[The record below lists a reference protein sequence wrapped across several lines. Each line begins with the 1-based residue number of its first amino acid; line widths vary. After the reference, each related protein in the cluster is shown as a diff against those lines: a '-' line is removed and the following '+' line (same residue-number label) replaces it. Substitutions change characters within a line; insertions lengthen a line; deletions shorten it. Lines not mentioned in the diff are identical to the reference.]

1 MEETQDDVDIRSEAI
16 RDFMD
21 QPPKWLIRWGTLSLC
36 LILSV
41 AFAISWFIHYP
52 TIVRAEFRLISNNLP
67 KAVMLKTDGR
77 IEELFVKENQNVK
90 AGDILAY
97 VESTSNHR
105 EILDLEKELNEIK
118 TLVIG
123 KDFSHLSLVRLNNFE
138 HLGEVQSAYQ
148 SFQQIFVQIRT
159 LYGDGFYAKK
169 RRLLLNDIERSAT
182 TAKQLDEQRVI
193 YLRDSELAEKEY
205 NINKKLH
212 SGKVIADVDI
222 YREESKALAKLL
234 PIKNVETLLLNN
246 DNQKNLKVNEI
257 LELDRTV
264 HEQTENFGQA
274 LNTLRSAIELWK
286 SRYLLTAPETGNV
299 FFATTLQEKQSLKAG
314 IEVMYIGNGTK
325 NYMGEIRIPQINSGR
340 VREGQRVLVKFQG
353 YPFEEYGAVEG
364 NITNIAKVP
373 SQDNT
378 YFLATMSLPS
388 GLKTNLKKTLVYKT
402 GMTASAEIV
411 TEDLKLIERLFYQ
424 IRRMVTST

>member
-1 MEETQDDVDIRSEAI
+1 
-16 RDFMD
+16 
-21 QPPKWLIRWGTLSLC
+21 
-36 LILSV
+36 
-41 AFAISWFIHYP
+41 
-52 TIVRAEFRLISNNLP
+52 
-67 KAVMLKTDGR
+67 
-77 IEELFVKENQNVK
+77 
-90 AGDILAY
+90 
-97 VESTSNHR
+97 
-105 EILDLEKELNEIK
+105 LNEIK